1 MVSPAN
7 LFRMLV
13 EMIFVLLGAFL
24 VWIGLSERFLFDPR
38 RPAWMVLGIV
48 LVYWGARTWIKTTR
62 TRRTVDRFIAR
73 LGGTSLVV
81 VGFLMLGLSLVELR
95 WVGAVLALA
104 GGILV
109 LRGLLSA
116 ILALWPH

>member
-62 TRRTVDRFIAR
+62 TRRTVDRFIER

>member
-38 RPAWMVLGIV
+38 RPAWMVLGMV

-81 VGFLMLGLSLVELR
+81 VGFLMLGLSVVELR

-109 LRGLLSA
+109 LRGLLNA

>member
-24 VWIGLSERFLFDPR
+24 VWIGVSERFLFDPR

-62 TRRTVDRFIAR
+62 ARRTVDRFIAR
-73 LGGTSLVV
+73 LGGTSLVI
-81 VGFLMLGLSLVELR
+81 VGFLMLGLSFVELR

>member
-38 RPAWMVLGIV
+38 RPAWMVLGMV

-81 VGFLMLGLSLVELR
+81 VGFLMLGLSFVELR